1 MVQAR
6 PQPMEAW
13 EVSAVHGHWKRVQ
26 TYPLTRG
33 NVSLSVWGFAVRSIF
48 RNHAVTG
55 VPGIPVM
62 EKFPSSHPS
71 TSVHVGRVSPPP
83 QSWYCSTYF
92 FICFLL
98 LCSAVLS
105 HTPKTSPVQM
115 AACATS
121 LWKVEFDTS

>member
-1 MVQAR
+1 MD
-6 PQPMEAW
+6 AW
-13 EVSAVHGHWKRVQ
+13 EVAAVHGHWKRVK

-33 NVSLSVWGFAVRSIF
+33 NFALSVRCFAVRSIF
-48 RNHAVTG
+48 RSHAVTG
-55 VPGIPVM
+55 VPGILVM
-62 EKFPSSHPS
+62 EKFPSFQPS

-83 QSWYCSTYF
+83 QPWYCSTYF

-98 LCSAVLS
+98 LCSAVLL